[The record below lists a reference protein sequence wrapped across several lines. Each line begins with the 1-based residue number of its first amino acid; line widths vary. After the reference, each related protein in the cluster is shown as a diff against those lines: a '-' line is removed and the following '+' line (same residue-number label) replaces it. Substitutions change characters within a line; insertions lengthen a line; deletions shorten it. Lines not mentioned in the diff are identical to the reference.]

1 MPLHPASFV
10 FCPCLELLF
19 LKQNLPQLEIE
30 ELIKVAF
37 HRSEENH
44 DDRCIYG
51 EKIGLDIF
59 YNQSTLAQP
68 PYY

>member
-30 ELIKVAF
+30 ELIKVTF
-37 HRSEENH
+37 HRSEENQ
-44 DDRCIYG
+44 DD
-51 EKIGLDIF
+51 
-59 YNQSTLAQP
+59 
-68 PYY
+68 